1 MDLNFTEK
9 GRGLV
14 SALHDSWLS
23 FLSSGHNLVIDYTVS
38 DEWSVHDFFA
48 KMRRAMAKDLDRVMV
63 FELRM
68 PIADSV
74 EEISDSPLPRGF
86 NLSSYRCS
94 RDLRCIPSEF
104 NRVQIEVS
112 ENQNPDEIA
121 GKAYMVLLRS
131 GLL

>member
-9 GRGLV
+9 GKGFV
-14 SALHDSWLS
+14 GALHESWMS
-23 FLSSGHNLVIDYTVS
+23 FLSSGQNLVIDYTVS

-68 PIADSV
+68 PTADSG
-74 EEISDSPLPRGF
+74 EDKTEWPFPKGF

-94 RDLRCIPSEF
+94 RDLRCVPSAF

-112 ENQNPDEIA
+112 ENQNPDDIA